1 MIGPRL
7 SVMMFVQFFAWG
19 AWYVTPYLFLEKLGI
34 KGTDIGWTYSVGPI
48 AGMIS
53 PFFVGM
59 IADRFFATERVLAFL
74 HLVGG
79 AIMLYAASV
88 MRAGLVDG
96 ATPPTAVFVNSLF
109 FAHMLCYFPTLS
121 LTNSLA
127 LHNMTNAE
135 KQFPMIRVFGTIGWI
150 AAGLTVSLFEWDKAV
165 DMFELAGYAG
175 LGMGL
180 YSLTLP
186 HTPPP
191 SKGTTISAREI
202 LGLDAL
208 ELLKRPAYLTFM
220 VCSFL
225 VCIPLAFYYQLAGA
239 FVDAAGQSSPAFKM
253 SFGQMSEIIFM
264 VLMPLFFARLGVK
277 WMLFVGMLAWVVRYG
292 LFALASGDGVAW
304 AVISGVVLHGICYD
318 FFFVT
323 GQIYTDKVAP
333 SKIRGQA
340 QGMLVLFTLGIGMFI
355 GAQVAGN
362 VDASNTVFSSTERD
376 DYGKLASEKTEK
388 ILEIQQ
394 TLGLVVLKENER
406 VVGADDSVSY
416 KDGLKTGMPRYKVTS
431 RDPNVNSWQ
440 RLAATAELDA
450 EKAESVK
457 KQLAEITALDVKTA
471 PFQLKVN
478 DDAKLSELSTAM
490 TEKGLEVMQAQG
502 LATLKVNEQ
511 TPDEYGKF
519 PDKYEVVTK
528 SSTLDQWKN
537 ALSPAELAPEKAGL
551 VKQLTGEIAD
561 IRAERS
567 TMLLKAK
574 DWKMIWMLPCIG
586 AAAILLLFTAIF
598 KDDSKAEAVEPVAAE
613 SESKG

>member
-7 SVMMFVQFFAWG
+7 SVMMFVQFFVWG

-59 IADRFFATERVLAFL
+59 IADRFFSTERVLAFL

-150 AAGLTVSLFEWDKAV
+150 AAGLTVSLFEWDSSV

-180 YSLTLP
+180 FSLTLP

-264 VLMPLFFARLGVK
+264 LLMPLFFARLGVK
-277 WMLFVGMLAWVVRYG
+277 WMLFVGMLAWVARYG

-323 GQIYTDKVAP
+323 GQIYTDNVAP
-333 SKIRGQA
+333 AKIRGQA

-362 VDASNTVFSSTERD
+362 VDAKYSPTLKKEVAD
-376 DYGKLASEKTEK
+376 KLQA
-388 ILEIQQ
+388 L
-394 TLGLVVLKENER
+394 N
-406 VVGADDSVSY
+406 DS
-416 KDGLKTGMPRYKVTS
+416 
-431 RDPNVNSWQ
+431 
-440 RLAATAELDA
+440 
-450 EKAESVK
+450 
-457 KQLAEITALDVKTA
+457 
-471 PFQLKVN
+471 
-478 DDAKLSELSTAM
+478 M
-490 TEKGLEVMQAQG
+490 TEKELEVMQAQG
-502 LATLKVNEQ
+502 LAVLKLNEHVA
-511 TPDEYGKF
+511 DKDGKF
-519 PDKYEVVTK
+519 PAKYTVVSQAPK
-528 SSTLDQWKN
+528 FDRWKN
-537 ALSPAELAPEKAGL
+537 FALPAELAADKAGL
-551 VKQLTGEIAD
+551 VKQLTDEIAD

-574 DWKMIWMLPCIG
+574 DWKMIWMLPCLG

-598 KDDSKAEAVEPVAAE
+598 KDDSKAKDSAAAVAALAKSKSEAEPV
-613 SESKG
+613 